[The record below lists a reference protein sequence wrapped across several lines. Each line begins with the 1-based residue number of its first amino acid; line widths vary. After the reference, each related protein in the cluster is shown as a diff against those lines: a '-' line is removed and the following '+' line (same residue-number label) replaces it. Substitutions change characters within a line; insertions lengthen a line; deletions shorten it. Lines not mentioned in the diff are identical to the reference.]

1 MEFHLSAEHLFIRID
16 QAFQT
21 QYNTTG
27 VTITFYR
34 YMKPN
39 ILNIG
44 KNLKKIRTE
53 KGISQDRL
61 SKLADVALNTI
72 VTLESGNN
80 GNPTIETMTKIAQA
94 LEVDINDLM
103 K

>member
-1 MEFHLSAEHLFIRID
+1 MEFRLSAERFYKID
-16 QAFQT
+16 PINQT
-21 QYNTTG
+21 RYNTTR

-39 ILNIG
+39 TSNIG
-44 KNLKKIRTE
+44 KNLKRIRTE

-72 VTLESGNN
+72 VTLESGTN
-80 GNPTIETMTKIAQA
+80 GNPTIETLTKVAQG
-94 LEVDINDLM
+94 LKVDINDLI

>member
-1 MEFHLSAEHLFIRID
+1 
-16 QAFQT
+16 
-21 QYNTTG
+21 
-27 VTITFYR
+27 
-34 YMKPN
+34 MKPN

>member
-1 MEFHLSAEHLFIRID
+1 MESRLSADLFIKID

-21 QYNTTG
+21 RYNSTS
-27 VTITFYR
+27 VTITFYW

-39 ILNIG
+39 ISNIG
-44 KNLKKIRTE
+44 KNLKRIRTE

-72 VTLESGNN
+72 VTLESGTN
-80 GNPTIETMTKIAQA
+80 GNPTIETLTKVAQG
-94 LEVDINDLM
+94 LEVDINDLI

>member
-1 MEFHLSAEHLFIRID
+1 
-16 QAFQT
+16 
-21 QYNTTG
+21 
-27 VTITFYR
+27 
-34 YMKPN
+34 MKPN
-39 ILNIG
+39 ISNIG
-44 KNLKKIRTE
+44 KNLKKIRVD

>member
-1 MEFHLSAEHLFIRID
+1 
-16 QAFQT
+16 
-21 QYNTTG
+21 
-27 VTITFYR
+27 
-34 YMKPN
+34 MKPN
-39 ILNIG
+39 ISNIG
-44 KNLKKIRTE
+44 KNLKKIRVD

-94 LEVDINDLM
+94 LEIDINDLI